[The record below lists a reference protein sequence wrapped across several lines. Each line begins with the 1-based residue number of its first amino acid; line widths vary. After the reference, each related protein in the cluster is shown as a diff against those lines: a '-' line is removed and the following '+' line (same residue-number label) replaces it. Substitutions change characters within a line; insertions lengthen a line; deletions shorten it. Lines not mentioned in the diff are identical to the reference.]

1 MTRRRQREHAF
12 LMLFRTEFYERNE
25 LKDQDLLYME
35 ELEEAAQEER
45 DYISRKV
52 SSTRSRL
59 PEIDKMIDEKASGWS
74 LNRIGKV
81 ELTILR
87 LALYEM
93 LYDDTIPDSV
103 AINEAV
109 EIAKKFGGDDSSSFI
124 NGVLSKF
131 AK

>member
-12 LMLFRTEFYERNE
+12 LMLFRTEFYEMNE
-25 LKDQDLLYME
+25 LGVQDELYME
-35 ELEEAAQEER
+35 ELEGATEDEKS
-45 DYISRKV
+45 YINQKV
-52 SSTRSRL
+52 SSTREKL
-59 PEIDKMIDEKASGWS
+59 KEIDGMISEKASGWN
-74 LNRIGKV
+74 LDRIGKV

-87 LALYEM
+87 LAAFEM
-93 LYDDTIPDSV
+93 IYDDTIPDSV

-109 EIAKKFGGDDSSSFI
+109 ELAKKFGGEDSSSFI